1 MNAYSKNPELYG
13 MENITDKLDTFQ
25 LLFVKVDELGWWDL
39 ERIQTDA
46 GLQFISFTSVRVVWI
61 TLVEPYHQEINGQTE
76 VK

>member
-46 GLQFISFTSVRVVWI
+46 GLQFISFTSVRVV
-61 TLVEPYHQEINGQTE
+61 
-76 VK
+76 